1 MKRRSILKAMS
12 MAPPSAMLAAQ
23 APATPPRT
31 AKATDPEPKA
41 FFYDDGRHAAG
52 LYQFAPPLTA
62 ADVTYTVDQLVASGI
77 DTLFYSAGPEGGVV
91 QYDSRV
97 AAKWGDNVDVWSHE
111 IFYRASRTLHQL
123 IADGID
129 PMKAL
134 CDRSHEKGILFL
146 PTVCVCIQ
154 GGDRKEDLGLGRKS
168 NFAYDHPQY
177 QVGLDT
183 DPRANEPARFF
194 GPARFSF
201 LHEEVRQ
208 ERFRICEE
216 LLTRYETDGIELD
229 LSIDNDF
236 GPLCK
241 YGEVGLLAPVL
252 TQWIA
257 DLRAVARKAEQS
269 QGRRKRIYVRIPAVA
284 EDGWSLIGFDVPGWV
299 SKRLVD
305 GFVCL
310 TTYRNMV
317 DQDMDLAPVVR
328 LTRGT
333 GCRVLAGFDGN
344 LGRQM
349 ESSPTAEMIWAA
361 ATNAYDRG
369 ADGFGLCEGMWAPN
383 GWPWTAQDRDT
394 LRLLGHPDL
403 LATANKVYRARSRA
417 RGSAVA
423 EGIFR
428 TRGPVL
434 PRELKQGESLD
445 VPLRIASH
453 LDGLQATAR
462 VAAVRL
468 RVRFAN
474 LEPSLNDVRVEFN
487 GRALPDAMARKI
499 DLHFHVIKPGPINPY
514 GYIYEY
520 LLTPELY
527 PKAGDNVVKVTLA
540 KRDPKLRIPFEVYD
554 VDCSI
559 EYRLHRHFEQRPIE
573 Y

>member
-1 MKRRSILKAMS
+1 MG
-12 MAPPSAMLAAQ
+12 MAAPSALLAAQ
-23 APATPPRT
+23 T
-31 AKATDPEPKA
+31 AGASRQPMNSAGPEPKA

-62 ADVTYTVDQLVASGI
+62 ADVTYTVDQLVACGI

-123 IADGID
+123 IADGVD

-134 CDRSHEKGILFL
+134 CDRSREKGIFFFPVL
-146 PTVCVCIQ
+146 CVCIQ
-154 GGDRKEDLGLGRKS
+154 GGDRAKDLGLGRKS
-168 NFAYDHPQY
+168 NFAYDHPQF
-177 QVGLDT
+177 QVGPDS
-183 DPRANEPARFF
+183 DPRAAKPARFF
-194 GPARFSF
+194 GPERFSF
-201 LHEEVRQ
+201 LQEPVRQ

-229 LSIDNDF
+229 LAIDNEF
-236 GPLCK
+236 GPFCK
-241 YGEVGLLAPVL
+241 YSEVDRLAPVL
-252 TQWIA
+252 TEWIA
-257 DLRAVARKAEQS
+257 GIRAVARKAEQA
-269 QGRRKRIYVRIPAVA
+269 QGRRKRIYARIPAVA
-284 EDGWSLIGFDVPGWV
+284 ADGWKRIGFDVPEWI
-299 SKRLVD
+299 SRKLVD

-310 TTYRNMV
+310 SAYRNTV
-317 DQDMDLAPVVR
+317 DQDMNLAPLLS

-344 LGRQM
+344 LGRQV
-349 ESSPTAEMIWAA
+349 ESGSTPEVIFAA
-361 ATNAYDRG
+361 AANAYERG

-383 GWPWTAQDRDT
+383 GWPWTAIDRDT

-403 LATANKVYRARSRA
+403 LASANKTYRARSMA
-417 RGSAVA
+417 RGAVFK

-428 TRGPVL
+428 VAGPML
-434 PRELKQGESLD
+434 PRDLAQGESIE
-445 VPLRIASH
+445 VPLRVA
-453 LDGLQATAR
+453 DR
-462 VAAVRL
+462 VDRAAAQGRLAAVRL

-474 LEPSLNDVRVEFN
+474 LEPSLNEVRVEFN
-487 GRALPDAMARKI
+487 GRILPDSMARKI
-499 DLHFHVIKPGPINPY
+499 DLHFHVIRQGPVNPY

-520 LLTPELY
+520 TLTPDQY
-527 PKAGDNVVKVTLA
+527 PKPGDNAVRVTLV
-540 KRDPKLRIPFEVYD
+540 KRDPKLQIPFGVYD

-559 EYRLHRHFEQRPIE
+559 EYRLHRHFEQHPLE